1 MLKKKHRMNS
11 KRTSFLLWTLTLFI
25 AISTMIYQRATGPTY
40 PKKIETQIAGKTYKL
55 KLLRS
60 NEIGSP
66 CHIDLPIEDI
76 NVNATIYYK
85 LYKSNNDWTVE
96 EMTREIAH
104 KKAFF
109 GEGDEISVLRSTLPE
124 QAAAGKVAYYIELY
138 NSKEKVVIQK
148 ETPVVVRFKGFVP
161 RYILTPHIL
170 FMIFSLFFGLRAG
183 IEAIANRENT
193 LRFASIT
200 LIVLGIGGLILGPI
214 VQLYAFGDLWTGWPY
229 GGDWTDNKTIVAWFF
244 WLITVI
250 VLRKKPHN
258 KVWPI
263 LAVIVLFAMYMI
275 PHSMG
280 GSELNAETGK
290 IETGIQ
296 K

>member
-1 MLKKKHRMNS
+1 MNS
-11 KRTSFLLWTLTLFI
+11 KYISTLLWILTIFI

-40 PKKIETQIAGKTYKL
+40 PKKVETQLAEKIYDF

-66 CHIDLPIEDI
+66 CNIDLPVQDTKVKAI
-76 NVNATIYYK
+76 IYYR
-85 LYKSNNDWTVE
+85 LFKSNNEWTIK
-96 EMTREIAH
+96 EMTRETSH
-104 KKAFF
+104 EKAFF
-109 GEGDEISVLRSTLPE
+109 GEGKEISVLRSMLPE
-124 QAAAGKVAYYIELY
+124 QAAAGKVEYFIELIGT
-138 NSKEKVVIQK
+138 NENVFIQK
-148 ETPVVVRFKGFVP
+148 EEPVVVRFKGFVP
-161 RYILTPHIL
+161 RYILIPHVL

-183 IEAIANRENT
+183 IEALANRKNT
-193 LRFASIT
+193 LKFASIT
-200 LIVLGIGGLILGPI
+200 LVALGIGGLILGPI
-214 VQLYAFGDLWTGWPY
+214 VQLYAFGELWTGWPL
-229 GGDWTDNKTIVAWFF
+229 GGDWTDNKTIVAWLF
-244 WLITVI
+244 WLAAVY
-250 VLRKKPHN
+250 VLRKKPNN

>member
-1 MLKKKHRMNS
+1 MNS
-11 KRTSFLLWTLTLFI
+11 KHTSSLLWVLTIII

-40 PKKIETQIAGKTYKL
+40 PQKVETELAGQTYKF

-66 CHIDLPIEDI
+66 CHIDLPVQDKSVKA
-76 NVNATIYYK
+76 NIYYR
-85 LYKSNNDWTVE
+85 LYKSNHEWTVE
-96 EMTREIAH
+96 DMTRESAH

-109 GEGDEISVLRSTLPE
+109 GEGEEISVLRSTLPE
-124 QAAAGKVAYYIELY
+124 QAAAGKIEYYIELY
-138 NSKEKVVIQK
+138 KDNEKVAIQK
-148 ETPVVVRFKGFVP
+148 ETPVVVRFKGYVP
-161 RYILTPHIL
+161 RYILVPHIL

-193 LRFASIT
+193 LRFAIIT

-214 VQLYAFGDLWTGWPY
+214 VQLYAFGELWTGWPF
-229 GGDWTDNKTIVAWFF
+229 GGDWTDNKTIVAWIF
-244 WLITVI
+244 WLITLF

-258 KVWPI
+258 KIWPI

-290 IETGIQ
+290 IETGMQ

>member
-1 MLKKKHRMNS
+1 MLKKKPRMNS
-11 KRTSFLLWTLTLFI
+11 KQSSFLLWTLTILI

-40 PKKIETQIAGKTYKL
+40 PKKIETQIAGESYKL

-66 CHIDLPIEDI
+66 CHIDIPIENQDI
-76 NVNATIYYK
+76 KAVIYYRI
-85 LYKSNNDWTVE
+85 YKSKDIWSLKRMN
-96 EMTREIAH
+96 REISH
-104 KKAFF
+104 EKAFF
-109 GEGDEISVLRSTLPE
+109 GKGEEISVLRYTLPE
-124 QAAAGKVAYYIELY
+124 QAAAGKVEYYIELY
-138 NSKEKVVIQK
+138 NKEEKVFIQK
-148 ETPVVVRFKGFVP
+148 EEPVVVRFKGFVP
-161 RYILTPHIL
+161 RYILTPHII

-183 IEAIANRENT
+183 IEVIANRGNT
-193 LRFASIT
+193 YMLAKIT
-200 LIVLGIGGLILGPI
+200 LLFLGIGGLVLGPI

-229 GGDWTDNKTIVAWFF
+229 GGDWTDNKTIVAWLF
-244 WLITVI
+244 WLVAVF
-250 VLRKKPHN
+250 VLRKKPKN

-290 IETGIQ
+290 IETGM
-296 K
+296 KK